1 MTNILNELIA
11 DIISLGE
18 VNNKKPKIRASKN
31 TKTDIKPSNAKFT
44 SGGKWYTSDPTKGGE
59 YVGRIE
65 KGTWV
70 PATAAEKAAEKT
82 IRPQV
87 EPTQQTKSN
96 KVDVA
101 KTEPSKYSTEE
112 SSWLSSQVFGNVFST
127 KSKTISRGKAQIKI
141 RPVINPKTG
150 EEINTS
156 TPTGRM
162 QALAVINAQLQT
174 LDKPI
179 KDACSRLTKKG
190 TENQLQRIKK
200 FLGNVGELYTL
211 RELLASGVEAYLL
224 PDSYPKNDVAI
235 LLPSGNDRGVDVFEI
250 SVKSSTGTKV
260 GALGSNARIPLHSA
274 VDDKTLNI
282 AGGDYLA
289 RDAID
294 ASMFVYSQMMRF
306 ATEGHIVGEKRE
318 IVIKQNKLGNFD
330 KETAK
335 TAIQL
340 SREGKKGAQDL
351 LLKARKLTQNDLI
364 NFKNSPLFAGLEKT
378 PEHQKLVD
386 YYIQQLSA
394 IIAKNPNFRL
404 SDTKNVFTN
413 QIVDILEKTD
423 SSLAFESDLVAVKF
437 SEQTGF
443 ENITITPAEV
453 MLSRAGEKV
462 GDIQSMSILDQL
474 NKLGNF
480 RLGTR
485 GLNTHNPKTRA
496 PMGGYAGAIINLAP
510 PTDILNDEDKLS
522 AAEYVRYIQQ
532 QSTPQT
538 KVK

>member
-1 MTNILNELIA
+1 
-11 DIISLGE
+11 
-18 VNNKKPKIRASKN
+18 
-31 TKTDIKPSNAKFT
+31 
-44 SGGKWYTSDPTKGGE
+44 
-59 YVGRIE
+59 
-65 KGTWV
+65 
-70 PATAAEKAAEKT
+70 
-82 IRPQV
+82 
-87 EPTQQTKSN
+87 
-96 KVDVA
+96 
-101 KTEPSKYSTEE
+101 
-112 SSWLSSQVFGNVFST
+112 
-127 KSKTISRGKAQIKI
+127 
-141 RPVINPKTG
+141 
-150 EEINTS
+150 
-156 TPTGRM
+156 
-162 QALAVINAQLQT
+162 
-174 LDKPI
+174 
-179 KDACSRLTKKG
+179 LTKKG